1 MKRFVVWSPLTL
13 AFVALLPLTAAAQ
26 GRSVV
31 VIANL
36 TGAEENPPV
45 TTSGVGK
52 AACTITETNATCQ
65 VVFYNAET
73 TITGGH
79 IHAGARG
86 TNGPVILDFRPPAV
100 SNDLGFTQTAE
111 SSALRPAPAQGIA
124 SFEDFVQACSS
135 GGCYFNLHT
144 QNNPGGYIRG
154 QLCPASAA
162 ANVFTGIATCITAP
176 LQQ

>member
-1 MKRFVVWSPLTL
+1 MKRFVVWT
-13 AFVALLPLTAAAQ
+13 AVALALAAQMPFPVTGQ

-31 VIANL
+31 VTANL
-36 TGAEENPPV
+36 SGSSEVPPV

-52 AACTITETNATCQ
+52 AVCTITEANVTCN

-73 TITGGH
+73 TIVGGH
-79 IHAGARG
+79 IHAGVPG
-86 TNGPVILDFRPPAV
+86 TAGPVILDFRPPAV
-100 SNDLGFTQTAE
+100 SNDIGFSNTVQA
-111 SSALRPAPAQGIA
+111 SALRPAPAQGIG
-124 SFEDFVQACSS
+124 SFEDVVQACSS

-154 QLCPASAA
+154 QLCPNSAA
-162 ANVFTGIATCITAP
+162 ANVFTGIATCVTAP